1 MPNLSSSARL
11 IAAGAG
17 AAFMALLA
25 SPLAQ
30 ADADLYTDIS
40 YIYGDALAYDNAYGP
55 FEDAVLYSDLA
66 QPYNIVAASGLDI
79 GGPFPSGADASQDVS
94 TIEAEGNTL
103 VTQLTELHAAAATD
117 AADFPE
123 YPVIGDAS
131 AFQEQLNTA
140 IADLPTIT
148 AQDETNPLL
157 IADLSALYG
166 NELDLSTYLSNLGD
180 ALAGNDPAGIT
191 ADNASIIADALGFA
205 TDVQGASETLTIL
218 ADLTSL
224 GL

>member
-1 MPNLSSSARL
+1 MSHLSPSVRFL
-11 IAAGAG
+11 VAGAG

-30 ADADLYTDIS
+30 ADVDLYTDIS

-55 FEDAVLYSDLA
+55 FEDVVLYSDLA
-66 QPYNIVAASGLDI
+66 QPYNILAASGLDI

-117 AADFPE
+117 AADFSE

-140 IADLPTIT
+140 IADVPTIT

-166 NELDLSTYLSNLGD
+166 NELDLSTYLTNLGD
-180 ALAGNDPAGIT
+180 ALAANDPAGIT
-191 ADNASIIADALGFA
+191 ADNAAIIADSLGFA

-218 ADLTSL
+218 ADLTSV